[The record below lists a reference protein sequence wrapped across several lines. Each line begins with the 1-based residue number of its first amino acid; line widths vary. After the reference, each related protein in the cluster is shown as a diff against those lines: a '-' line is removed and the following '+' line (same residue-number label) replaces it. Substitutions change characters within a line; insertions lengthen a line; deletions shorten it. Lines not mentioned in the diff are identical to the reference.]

1 MDGIS
6 ILYPL
11 LAHMILILSLYILLI
26 MRKSKAIK
34 AKAVDFKKTALN
46 NKAWPEDVVQVS
58 NNLDNQF
65 ESPLVFYAL
74 CIITVLVGAV
84 NSFAIAL
91 SVAYVVFRYVHAYIH
106 VGTNYIPHRLRAFAL
121 SLAIMLLLLTQTCVH
136 IVVNI

>member
-1 MDGIS
+1 MDGIT

-11 LAHMILILSLYILLI
+11 LGHMLLVISLYILLI
-26 MRKSKAIK
+26 TRKSKAIK
-34 AKAVDFKKTALN
+34 AKAVDFNKTALN

-65 ESPLVFYAL
+65 ESPLVFYGL

-84 NSFAIAL
+84 NSFAIGL
-91 SVAYVVFRYVHAYIH
+91 SVAYVVFRYIHAYVH

-121 SLAIMLLLLTQTCVH
+121 SLVVMLILLIQTSVQ
-136 IVVNI
+136 IVMNL

>member
-1 MDGIS
+1 MDGVG

-11 LAHMILILSLYILLI
+11 LAHILLVVLLYILLI
-26 MRKSKAIK
+26 IRKSKAIK

-65 ESPLVFYAL
+65 ESPLVFYSL

-84 NSFAIAL
+84 NSFAIGL
-91 SVAYVVFRYVHAYIH
+91 SVAYVVFRYIHAYVH
-106 VGTNYIPHRLRAFAL
+106 VGTNYVPYRLRAFAL
-121 SLAIMLLLLTQTCVH
+121 SLFVLLLLLIQTSVH
-136 IVVNI
+136 IAMAA

>member
-11 LAHMILILSLYILLI
+11 LAHILLVIALYILLI

-34 AKAVDFKKTALN
+34 AKQVDFTKTALN

-65 ESPLVFYAL
+65 ESPLVFYGL

-84 NSFAIAL
+84 NNFAIGL
-91 SVAYVVFRYVHAYIH
+91 SIAYVAFRYIHAYVH

-121 SLAIMLLLLTQTCVH
+121 SLFVMLLLLIQTTIH
-136 IVVNI
+136 ILMVA

>member
-1 MDGIS
+1 MEGIS

-11 LAHMILILSLYILLI
+11 LAHMILVISLYTLLI
-26 MRKSKAIK
+26 MRKSKAVK
-34 AKAVDFKKTALN
+34 AKAALN

-74 CIITVLVGAV
+74 CFVTVLTGAV
-84 NSFAIAL
+84 NGFAIGL

-106 VGTNYIPHRLRAFAL
+106 VGTNYVPHRLRAFAL
-121 SLAIMLLLLTQTCVH
+121 SLFVMLLLLIQTIVH
-136 IVVNI
+136 VVMNT

>member
-1 MDGIS
+1 MDGIG

-11 LAHMILILSLYILLI
+11 LGHMLLVISLYILLI

-34 AKAVDFKKTALN
+34 AKAVDFNKTALN

-74 CIITVLVGAV
+74 CIITLLVGAV

-91 SVAYVVFRYVHAYIH
+91 SAAYVVFRYIHAYVH
-106 VGTNYIPHRLRAFAL
+106 VGTNYIPYRLRAFAL
-121 SLAIMLLLLTQTCVH
+121 SLVAMLLLLIQTSVH
-136 IVVNI
+136 IMMNI

>member
-1 MDGIS
+1 MDGVS

-11 LAHMILILSLYILLI
+11 LAHILLVVSLYFLLI
-26 MRKSKAIK
+26 IRKSKAIK

-65 ESPLVFYAL
+65 ESPLVFYGL

-84 NSFAIAL
+84 NNFAIGL
-91 SVAYVVFRYVHAYIH
+91 SVAYVLFRYIHAYVH
-106 VGTNYIPHRLRAFAL
+106 VGSNYVPHRLRAFAL
-121 SLAIMLLLLTQTCVH
+121 SLFMLLLLLIQTSVH
-136 IVVNI
+136 IVMAA

>member
-11 LAHMILILSLYILLI
+11 LAHVLLVISLYILLVI
-26 MRKSKAIK
+26 RKSKAIK
-34 AKAVDFKKTALN
+34 AKAVDFNKTALN

-65 ESPLVFYAL
+65 ESPLVFYGL

-84 NSFAIAL
+84 NSFAIGL
-91 SVAYVVFRYVHAYIH
+91 SVIYVVFRYIHAYVH
-106 VGTNYIPHRLRAFAL
+106 VGTNYVPHRLRAFAL
-121 SLAIMLLLLTQTCVH
+121 SLFVLLLLLIQTSVH
-136 IVVNI
+136 ITMAA

>member
-11 LAHMILILSLYILLI
+11 LAHILLVLSLYILLI

-34 AKAVDFKKTALN
+34 AKAVDFNKTALN

-65 ESPLVFYAL
+65 ESPLIFYGL
-74 CIITVLVGAV
+74 CIITLLVGAV
-84 NSFAIAL
+84 NSFAIGL
-91 SVAYVVFRYVHAYIH
+91 SVAYVVFRYIHAYVH
-106 VGTNYIPHRLRAFAL
+106 VGTNYVPHRLRAFAL
-121 SLAIMLLLLTQTCVH
+121 SLFMMLLLLVQTTAY
-136 IVVNI
+136 IVMGA

>member
-11 LAHMILILSLYILLI
+11 LAHMILVLSLYILLI
-26 MRKSKAIK
+26 IRKSKAIK
-34 AKAVDFKKTALN
+34 ARTVDFNKTALN
-46 NKAWPEDVVQVS
+46 NKAWPEEVVQVS

-84 NSFAIAL
+84 NSVAIGL
-91 SVAYVVFRYVHAYIH
+91 SVVYVVFRYVHAYVH

-121 SLAIMLLLLTQTCVH
+121 SLVAMLILLVQTSVH
-136 IVVNI
+136 IVMNL

>member
-1 MDGIS
+1 MDGVS

-11 LAHMILILSLYILLI
+11 LAHILLVVLMYFLLI
-26 MRKSKAIK
+26 IRKSKAIK

-65 ESPLVFYAL
+65 ESPLVFYGL

-84 NSFAIAL
+84 NSFAIGL
-91 SVAYVVFRYVHAYIH
+91 SVAYVVFRYIHAYVH
-106 VGTNYIPHRLRAFAL
+106 VGSNYVPHRLRAFAL
-121 SLAIMLLLLTQTCVH
+121 SLFMLLLLLIQTSVH
-136 IVVNI
+136 IVMAA

>member
-11 LAHMILILSLYILLI
+11 LAHILLVLSLYILLI

-34 AKAVDFKKTALN
+34 AKAVDFNKTALS

-65 ESPLVFYAL
+65 ESPLIFYGL
-74 CIITVLVGAV
+74 CIITLLVGAV
-84 NSFAIAL
+84 NSFAIGL
-91 SVAYVVFRYVHAYIH
+91 SVAYVVFRYIHAYVH
-106 VGTNYIPHRLRAFAL
+106 VGTNYVPHRLRAFAL
-121 SLAIMLLLLTQTCVH
+121 SLFMMLLLLVQTTAY
-136 IVVNI
+136 IVMGA

>member
-1 MDGIS
+1 MDGIA

-11 LAHMILILSLYILLI
+11 LGHMLLVVSLYILLI

-34 AKAVDFKKTALN
+34 AKQVDFTKTALN

-65 ESPLVFYAL
+65 ESPLVFYGL

-84 NSFAIAL
+84 NSVAIGL
-91 SVAYVVFRYVHAYIH
+91 SVAYVVFRYVHAYVH

-121 SLAIMLLLLTQTCVH
+121 SLFAMLLLLIQTSVY
-136 IVVNI
+136 IMATI

>member
-11 LAHMILILSLYILLI
+11 LAHMVLVLSLYILLI
-26 MRKSKAIK
+26 IRKSKAIK
-34 AKAVDFKKTALN
+34 AKTVDFNKTALN

-65 ESPLVFYAL
+65 ESPLIFYAL

-84 NSFAIAL
+84 NSLAIAL
-91 SVAYVVFRYVHAYIH
+91 SVAYVVFRYVHAYVH

-121 SLAIMLLLLTQTCVH
+121 SLVAMLILLIQTSVH
-136 IVVNI
+136 IVMSI

>member
-11 LAHMILILSLYILLI
+11 LAHILLVLSLYTLLI
-26 MRKSKAIK
+26 VRKSKAIK
-34 AKAVDFKKTALN
+34 AKTVDFKKTALN

-65 ESPLVFYAL
+65 ESPLVFYGL

-84 NSFAIAL
+84 NSFALGL
-91 SVAYVVFRYVHAYIH
+91 SVAYVVFRYIHAYVH
-106 VGTNYIPHRLRAFAL
+106 VGTNYVPHRLRAFAL
-121 SLAIMLLLLTQTCVH
+121 SLFALLLLLIQTTVH
-136 IVVNI
+136 ILMAV

>member
-11 LAHMILILSLYILLI
+11 LAHMLLVISLYILLI
-26 MRKSKAIK
+26 TRKKKAIK
-34 AKAVDFKKTALN
+34 AKTVDFKKTALN

-65 ESPLVFYAL
+65 ESPLIFYAL

-84 NSFAIAL
+84 NTFAITL
-91 SVAYVVFRYVHAYIH
+91 SVAYVGFRYIHAYVH
-106 VGTNYIPHRLRAFAL
+106 VGTNYVPHRLRAFAL
-121 SLAIMLLLLTQTCVH
+121 SLFAMLLLLLQTIVH
-136 IVVNI
+136 IYIAA

>member
-1 MDGIS
+1 MDGIG

-11 LAHMILILSLYILLI
+11 LGHMLLVLSLYILLI

-34 AKAVDFKKTALN
+34 AKSVDFKKTALN

-91 SVAYVVFRYVHAYIH
+91 SVAYMVFRYIHAYVH

-121 SLAIMLLLLTQTCVH
+121 SLVAMLLLLIQTSIH
-136 IVVNI
+136 IVINT